1 MTTVDTSNAP
11 AERDAHSA
19 QGFRDGYAVGRSGID
34 PDGNPAAG
42 YDDELTQYPAYRD
55 GLREG
60 RAQRID
66 DYAAARG
73 GHDDGLG

>member
-1 MTTVDTSNAP
+1 MSPEMDPQALRE
-11 AERDAHSA
+11 AGR
-19 QGFRDGYAVGRSGID
+19 RDGYAVGRSGID

-42 YDDELTQYPAYRD
+42 YNDALIASLDYRD

-66 DYAAARG
+66 DYVAARG